1 MAKKTSTS
9 TYQPGRNIEDIQK
22 TYGLKNVIK
31 LASNENPLGPSKKA
45 ISAANKMISSMN
57 RYPDSQSSHLKQAI
71 NKLISKRNIST
82 DNIIIGNGS
91 NEILELVARKYLNNN
106 SLEAIMIGIKLKN

>member
-45 ISAANKMISSMN
+45 ISAANKMINSMN

-71 NKLISKRNIST
+71 NKLISKRNISVFVCAI
-82 DNIIIGNGS
+82 NF
-91 NEILELVARKYLNNN
+91 EQLNNTN
-106 SLEAIMIGIKLKN
+106 KFSTIYVYRFKSMK